1 MDFRALP
8 LLAALGAAGLVST
21 AGAQTA
27 APAAAA
33 SPAKAANPA
42 APVKG
47 GTVVL
52 PIHVGEPASYDCHA
66 TNSPAVMW
74 RVAPHY
80 STLLKIDPDK
90 FPSVTGDLARSWTV
104 SPDRLTYRFTLNS
117 GVKFHDG
124 SVLTSTDVKTSFD
137 RLRNPPEGVVSL
149 RQGMLADVESIDTPD
164 ANTVVFK
171 FKRRNAAAL
180 QILAMP
186 YACIYSAKMLA
197 SDPAYPT
204 KRIMGTGP
212 FKFVRHTPGAEWSG
226 EKFADYFQSGK
237 PHIDGFRM
245 LNMAPPAAIN
255 ALLAGQVHYTM
266 QGLTPPEVARITAAR
281 GDKVVVVGGGNATT
295 FGPWFAINTQRDGV
309 KDERVRRALNLALD
323 RWGASPAMEKITP
336 MFRVGGLVRP
346 GSNFARNDAELAKLP
361 GFGRDVE
368 ASRAEARRLLKAAGV
383 TSLKLTLVNNVAFSY
398 FGVYVADQLS
408 KIGVTVEH
416 QALPTPQVAARR
428 ISGDYDL
435 IFDSPAEFVDDPS
448 IQLAYFEPFSTNR
461 SNLSRVGDPTFV
473 QKYQAQLA
481 ELDPAARLAKVRDLE
496 AYLIQQSYVMPLFWQ
511 SRKRVIDSRLHGMEG
526 DYGSNYVKLD
536 LADIWLE
543 AGAGK

>member
-1 MDFRALP
+1 MDIRAIP
-8 LLAALGAAGLVST
+8 LLAALGAAGLVGST
-21 AGAQTA
+21 SAQTA
-27 APAAAA
+27 RPAT
-33 SPAKAANPA
+33 
-42 APVKG
+42 PVKG

-80 STLLKIDPDK
+80 STLLKIDPDR
-90 FPSVTGDLARSWTV
+90 FPEVTGDLARSWTV
-104 SPDRLTYRFTLNS
+104 SPDKLTYRFTLHA

-124 SVLTSTDVKTSFD
+124 SALTSGDVKTSFD
-137 RLRNPPEGVVSL
+137 RMRNPPEGVVSL
-149 RQGMLADVESIDTPD
+149 RQGMLADIEAIETPD
-164 ANTVVFK
+164 EATVVFR
-171 FKRRNAAAL
+171 FKRRNATAL

-197 SDPAYPT
+197 SDPAYPG
-204 KRIMGTGP
+204 KRVMGTGP
-212 FKFVRHTPGAEWSG
+212 FRFVRHTPGAEWSG
-226 EKFADYFQSGK
+226 ERFADYFQGGK
-237 PHIDGFRM
+237 PYLDGFRM

-266 QGLTPPEVARITAAR
+266 QGLTPPEVTRLTAAR
-281 GDKVVVVGGGNATT
+281 GDKVKVVGGGNATT
-295 FGPWFAINTQRDGV
+295 FGPWFAINTQRDAV
-309 KDERVRRALNLALD
+309 QDERVRRALNLALD

-346 GSNFARNDAELAKLP
+346 GSTFARSDAELARLP
-361 GFGRDVE
+361 GFGRDIE
-368 ASRAEARRLLKAAGV
+368 AARAEARRLLKAAGQPNPKIV
-383 TSLKLTLVNNVAFSY
+383 LVNNVAFSY

-408 KIGVTVEH
+408 KIGVTVDH

-428 ISGDYDL
+428 VSGDYDL

-473 QKYQAQLA
+473 KKYQAQLQDV
-481 ELDPAARLAKVRDLE
+481 DPASRLAKVRDLE
-496 AYLIQQSYVMPLFWQ
+496 AYLMQQSYVMPLFWQ
-511 SRKRVIDSRLHGMEG
+511 SRKRVIDARLHGLDG
-526 DYGSNYVKLD
+526 DYPSNYVKLD
-536 LADIWLE
+536 LADLWLE
-543 AGAGK
+543 PGAGK